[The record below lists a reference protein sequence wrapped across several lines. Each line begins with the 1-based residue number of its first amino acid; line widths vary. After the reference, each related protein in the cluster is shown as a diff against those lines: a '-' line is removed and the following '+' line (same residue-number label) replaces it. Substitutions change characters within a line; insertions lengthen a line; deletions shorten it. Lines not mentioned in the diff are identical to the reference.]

1 MRARTKTPA
10 KGKRPA
16 KRKNPTK
23 QKAPAGAMTAL
34 PKQMLADEAA
44 RPRSAYAL
52 PQDKLER
59 FLLTGESRGA
69 LEDYYGPEAYAQ
81 LRDLAR
87 EAASRSVRGGARV
100 VILPGIMGSTLA
112 RTRLGILEEI
122 LWIDPLEIALGRLDE
137 LKLGPGPSPYYSK
150 GLILPAYLKLK
161 LRLRI
166 AGFDAEFFAFDW
178 RLGLPELRAA
188 LTEKVRSDPASKVS
202 VVAHGMGGLVAR
214 AAFKAI
220 DKKLARLVMLG
231 TPNY

>member
-1 MRARTKTPA
+1 MRARTKRPA

-23 QKAPAGAMTAL
+23 QRAPAGAMTAL

-100 VILPGIMGSTLA
+100 LILPGIMGSTLA
-112 RTRLGILEEI
+112 RTRLGRFEDV
-122 LWIDPLEIALGRLDE
+122 LWIDPIEVAAGRLLE
-137 LKLGPGPSPYYSK
+137 LKLGSGPSQYHAQ
-150 GLILPAYLKLK
+150 GVILFAYLKLK

-166 AGFDAEFFAFDW
+166 AGFDAEFFPFDW
-178 RLGLPELRAA
+178 RLGLTELAA
-188 LTEKVRSDPASKVS
+188 GLAQNVRSDPAAKVS
-202 VVAHGMGGLVAR
+202 IVAHSMGGLVAR
-214 AAFKAI
+214 AA
-220 DKKLARLVMLG
+220 
-231 TPNY
+231 

>member
-34 PKQMLADEAA
+34 RKQMLTDEAA
-44 RPRSAYAL
+44 RPRSAFAL

-100 VILPGIMGSTLA
+100 FILRGIMGSTLA
-112 RTRLGILEEI
+112 RTRPGAFEDV
-122 LWIDPLEIALGRLDE
+122 LWIDPLEVALGRLSE
-137 LKLGPGPSPYYSK
+137 LKLGPGSSPYHAQ
-150 GLILPAYLKLK
+150 GVILLSYMKLK

-166 AGFDAEFFAFDW
+166 AGFDAAFFPFDW
-178 RLGLPELRAA
+178 RLGVPELGAA
-188 LTEKVRSDPASKVS
+188 LT
-202 VVAHGMGGLVAR
+202 
-214 AAFKAI
+214 
-220 DKKLARLVMLG
+220 DK
-231 TPNY
+231 